1 MPFCFHPSHSESFLL
16 IYLIVKNKT
25 LGSMTLCHLFSQ
37 LSPAYSVDL
46 ASRAIAAST
55 ARGDLNISTT
65 LGLSKLHPS
74 SSTPSPEPHPNHTS
88 FLVDTSN
95 WNTTLTELRQSIQQ
109 VREDLA
115 SSQRRQRKRGHA
127 HGTRSKDKE
136 GQLLHSDDDDL
147 DISEQS
153 LLSRSELST
162 HTSHSALVHS

>member
-1 MPFCFHPSHSESFLL
+1 MLKYYTSFF
-16 IYLIVKNKT
+16 YDIVI
-25 LGSMTLCHLFSQ
+25 L
-37 LSPAYSVDL
+37 YSVDL
-46 ASRAIAAST
+46 ASKAMAAS
-55 ARGDLNISTT
+55 AVRDLNTSAT
-65 LGLSKLHPS
+65 LGLSKLLP
-74 SSTPSPEPHPNHTS
+74 SSTPSPEPRPNHTS

-115 SSQRRQRKRGHA
+115 STQRKQRKRGRG
-127 HGTRSKDKE
+127 HGTGSKDKE
-136 GQLLHSDDDDL
+136 GQLSHSDDDL

>member
-1 MPFCFHPSHSESFLL
+1 MGKVYTSVCYPWDSKMLKYYTSFF
-16 IYLIVKNKT
+16 YDIVI
-25 LGSMTLCHLFSQ
+25 L
-37 LSPAYSVDL
+37 YSVDL
-46 ASRAIAAST
+46 ASKAMAAS
-55 ARGDLNISTT
+55 AVRDLNTSAT
-65 LGLSKLHPS
+65 LGLSKLLP
-74 SSTPSPEPHPNHTS
+74 SSTPSPEPRPNHTS

-115 SSQRRQRKRGHA
+115 STQRKQRKRGRG
-127 HGTRSKDKE
+127 HGTGSKDKE
-136 GQLLHSDDDDL
+136 GQLSHSDDDL

>member
-1 MPFCFHPSHSESFLL
+1 MGESSSVYY
-16 IYLIVKNKT
+16 IYTHRIPRYYTSFFYDIVI
-25 LGSMTLCHLFSQ
+25 L
-37 LSPAYSVDL
+37 YSVDL
-46 ASRAIAAST
+46 ASKAMAAST
-55 ARGDLNISTT
+55 ARDLNTSAT
-65 LGLSKLHPS
+65 LGLSKLLP
-74 SSTPSPEPHPNHTS
+74 SSTPSPEPRPNHTS

-115 SSQRRQRKRGHA
+115 SSQRKRGRG

-136 GQLLHSDDDDL
+136 GQLSHSDDDL